1 MGVPETLLA
10 KRLALVGVGKIARD
24 QHLPA
29 LAQSPAFELIAAVN
43 RDGPISHVPT
53 FADIESMLASGI
65 DVEALSICTPPA
77 CRYELARAAI
87 DAGLHVMLEKP
98 PAANVAEVR
107 DLEARA
113 RQRHRTL
120 FTTWHSREAGGVEP
134 ARAWLSERAIES
146 VRVTWKEDIRVW
158 HPGQQW
164 ILESGGM
171 GVFDPGINALS
182 ILTRILPGK
191 LTVQAA
197 TLDYPSNCQSPIAA
211 ELTMTHAAEARV
223 DATFDFLYKGTPC
236 WDIEVRTDRETLRL
250 TDGGHRLFIDETPH
264 VAALDQE
271 YARLYRRFAELIAS
285 GASDVDTMPLQLV
298 EEALL
303 LGRRRQ
309 SAEFYF
315 QSIQV

>member
-1 MGVPETLLA
+1 MGFPA

-24 QHLPA
+24 RHLPA
-29 LAQSPAFELIAAVN
+29 LAQSPGLELIAAVN
-43 RDGPISHVPT
+43 RDGPLAHVPT
-53 FADIESMLASGI
+53 FADIASLLDSAI
-65 DVEALSICTPPA
+65 QLDAVSICTPPG

-98 PAANVAEVR
+98 PAASVQQVR

-113 RQRHRTL
+113 LQQSRTL

-134 ARAWLSERAIES
+134 ARAWLSERTIES

-164 ILESGGM
+164 ILEAGGM

-182 ILTRILPGK
+182 ILTRILPEK
-191 LTVQAA
+191 LTLQTA

-211 ELTMTHAAEARV
+211 DLVLSCLGSIRV

-236 WDIEVRTDRETLRL
+236 WNIEVRTDKETLL
-250 TDGGHRLFIDETPH
+250 LADGGHRLYLDETPH
-264 VAALDQE
+264 LAAPDQE
-271 YARLYRRFAELIAS
+271 YARLYQRFTELIAA
-285 GASDVDTMPLQLV
+285 GASEVDTLPLQLV
-298 EEALL
+298 EDAFTI
-303 LGRRRQ
+303 GTRQQ
-309 SAEFYF
+309 SAAFHF
-315 QSIQV
+315 